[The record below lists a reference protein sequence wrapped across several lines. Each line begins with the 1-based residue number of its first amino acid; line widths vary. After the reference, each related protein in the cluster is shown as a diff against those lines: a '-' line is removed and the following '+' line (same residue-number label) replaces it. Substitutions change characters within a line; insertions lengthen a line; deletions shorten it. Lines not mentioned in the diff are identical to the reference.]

1 MPKIKYTKNELKSQ
15 RNALQRYQRYLPT
28 LELKKAQL
36 QIEVR
41 KADGEISKK
50 LAEDNEKRAYLAT
63 WIRLFGEEVDI
74 GAYVHVQEVKQR
86 IGNVAGVNVPV
97 CESISFRR
105 EPVDYF
111 TTPAWIDDGIAILE
125 QLLTLRIE
133 LHILEKQRKLLA
145 EELLVTSQRVNL
157 FEKIKIPECMSN
169 IRKIRIY
176 LGDEQAAAVS
186 RAKMVKK
193 NAIEI
198 RSAV

>member
-1 MPKIKYTKNELKSQ
+1 MLKIKYTKNELKRQ

-41 KADGEISKK
+41 KVDSEISKK
-50 LAEDNEKRAYLAT
+50 LVENTGKLAYLAT
-63 WIRLFGEEVDI
+63 WVRLLSEDIDI
-74 GAYVHVQEVKQR
+74 GAYIHIQEVRQR
-86 IGNVAGVNVPV
+86 MGNIAGVNVPV
-97 CESISFRR
+97 CEAISFRR
-105 EPVDYF
+105 APVDYF
-111 TTPAWIDDGIAILE
+111 TTPAWIDDGIAMLE

-133 LHILEKQRKLLA
+133 LQILEKQRKLLA

-157 FEKIKIPECMSN
+157 FEKIKIPECVGC
-169 IRKIRIY
+169 IRKVRIY

>member
-1 MPKIKYTKNELKSQ
+1 MPKIKYTKNELKHQ

-41 KADGEISKK
+41 KADGEIAKK
-50 LAEDNEKRAYLAT
+50 LAEDKEKRAYLAT
-63 WIRLFGEEVDI
+63 WVRLLSEDIDI
-74 GAYVHVQEVKQR
+74 GAYIHVQEVKQR
-86 IGNVAGVNVPV
+86 TGNVAGVNVPV

-105 EPVDYF
+105 APVDYF
-111 TTPAWIDDGIAILE
+111 ATPAWIDDGIAILE

-133 LHILEKQRKLLA
+133 LQIIEKQRKLLA

-157 FEKIKIPECMSN
+157 FEKIKIPECVGN

>member
-15 RNALQRYQRYLPT
+15 RNSLQRYQRYLPT

-41 KADGEISKK
+41 KADGEIAKK
-50 LAEDNEKRAYLAT
+50 LAEENEKRGYLAA
-63 WIRLFGEEVDI
+63 WIRLFSEEADI

-86 IGNVAGVNVPV
+86 TGNVAGVNVSV

-111 TTPAWIDDGIAILE
+111 TTPAWLDDGIAILE

-133 LHILEKQRKLLA
+133 LQILEKQRKLLA

-157 FEKIKIPECMSN
+157 FEKIKIPECVSN

-193 NAIEI
+193 IAIEI